1 MLMEAIADP
10 ERLGFDPAR
19 LKRIDT
25 WMQRYVDERKF
36 PGSSVLVA
44 RHGEIAHLATAGFR
58 SIKNGLPYELDT
70 IVRIYSMTKPITS
83 VAVMMLAEQGHFNL
97 DAPISRFLPE
107 FSDMTALREDASD
120 IGDVEPCPTPTIHQ
134 LMVHTAGLTYSFNE
148 SVLAQV
154 YKAQNLDFNPNS
166 GGLPKQVAAA
176 GSMPLAFQPGSRWE
190 YSIAIDVLGRLVE
203 VVSGK
208 SLDTFFAD
216 EILGPLGMEDT
227 GFEIPE
233 NKLDRF
239 ADSYFCSPKDPLYQV
254 EDTASTAF
262 LEGKVD
268 TLSGGGG
275 LVSTLSDYFR
285 FAEMIRLGGARDS
298 VRLLSPRTV
307 AFMRRN
313 HLTGDI
319 ASLGPKSFAEMPMD
333 GVGFGL
339 GGSVVLDPGR
349 MRVPGS
355 VGDYSWGGMASTIF
369 WTDPVEELTVIFF
382 TQLIPSST
390 YANRAELK
398 ALVHAALLD

>member
-1 MLMEAIADP
+1 MEAAADP
-10 ERLGFDPAR
+10 GRLGFDTAR

-44 RHGEIAHLATAGFR
+44 RHGEIAHLATAGQR
-58 SIKNGLPYELDT
+58 SIKHSLPYELDT

-83 VAVMMLAEQGHFNL
+83 VAVMILAEQGHFNL
-97 DAPISRFLPE
+97 DALISRFLSE
-107 FSDMTALREDASD
+107 FSDMTALREDAAA
-120 IGDVEPCPTPTIHQ
+120 IGDVEPCDPPTIHQ
-134 LMVHTAGLTYSFNE
+134 LLVHTAGLTYSFNE
-148 SVLAQV
+148 SILARA
-154 YKAQNLDFNPNS
+154 YKAEDLDFNPNS
-166 GGLPKQVAAA
+166 GGLAKQTAAA
-176 GSMPLAFQPGSRWE
+176 AKMPLAFQPGSRWE
-190 YSIAIDVLGRLVE
+190 YSIAIDILGRLVE
-203 VVSGK
+203 VASGK
-208 SLDTFFAD
+208 SLDAFFAD
-216 EILGPLGMEDT
+216 EILGPLGMDDT
-227 GFEIPE
+227 SFAIPE
-233 NKLDRF
+233 TKLDRF
-239 ADSYFCSPKDPLYQV
+239 ADSYFFSPKDSLYPV
-254 EDTASTAF
+254 EDTATTLF

-275 LVSTLSDYFR
+275 LISTLADYFR
-285 FAEMIRLGGARDS
+285 FAEMIRRGGELDG
-298 VRLLSPRTV
+298 VRILSPRTV

-355 VGDYSWGGMASTIF
+355 PGDYSWGGMASTIF
-369 WTDPVEELTVIFF
+369 WTDPVEQLTAIFF

-398 ALVHAALLD
+398 ALVHAALIG

>member
-1 MLMEAIADP
+1 MEAVADP
-10 ERLGFDPAR
+10 ARLGFDPER
-19 LKRIDT
+19 LKRIDA

-44 RHGEIAHLATAGFR
+44 RHGEIVHLATAGQR
-58 SIKNGLPYELDT
+58 SIKDGLPYELNT
-70 IVRIYSMTKPITS
+70 IVRIYSMTKPVTS
-83 VAVMMLAEQGHFNL
+83 VAVMMLAEQGYFNL

-107 FSDMTALREDASD
+107 FSEMTALKEDAATL
-120 IGDVEPCPTPTIHQ
+120 GDVEPCPTPTIHQ
-134 LMVHTAGLTYSFNE
+134 LMVHTAGFTYSFNE
-148 SVLAQV
+148 SILAQA
-154 YKAQNLDFNPNS
+154 YKAEGLDFNPDS
-166 GGLPKQVAAA
+166 GGLAKQAASA
-176 GSMPLAFQPGSRWE
+176 AKMPLAFQPGSRWE
-190 YSIAIDVLGRLVE
+190 YSIGIDILGRLVE

-208 SLDTFFAD
+208 SLDAFFAD
-216 EILGPLGMEDT
+216 EILGPLGMADT
-227 GFEIPE
+227 GFAIPSS
-233 NKLDRF
+233 KLTRF
-239 ADSYFCSPKDPLYQV
+239 ADSYFFSPADPLYQV
-254 EDTASTAF
+254 EEAATTAF
-262 LEGKVD
+262 LKGKVD

-285 FAEMIRLGGARDS
+285 FAETIRRGGELDG
-298 VRLLSPRTV
+298 VRLLSPRTL

-355 VGDYSWGGMASTIF
+355 PGDYSWGGMACTIF
-369 WTDPVEELTVIFF
+369 WTDPVEQLTVVFF

-398 ALVHAALLD
+398 ALVHAALIE